1 MCVSSAF
8 IDDVF
13 ELNYSEDLHK
23 KCCRVAL
30 FNLAL
35 YEDISM
41 IIHNI
46 YYTKT
51 TLKSSGL

>member
-13 ELNYSEDLHK
+13 ELNSSEDLHK
-23 KCCRVAL
+23 TCCRIAL

-35 YEDISM
+35 FEDISM

-46 YYTKT
+46 S
-51 TLKSSGL
+51 LFIILRLR